1 MAARHGLVPSIVFLA
16 FLVAS
21 AGSVAAGD
29 WPMWRHDAGHSAAAP
44 ESLPDTLRLKWT
56 RQYAARVP
64 VWDDPLNQD
73 MMPYDRIFEP
83 VVQGQ
88 RMFLGFNDSDKL
100 VALDTRSG
108 RVVWTFYS
116 DGPIRFSPV
125 AADGKVYFCSDDG
138 WLYCLDAGSG
148 KLRWKL
154 RGGPGDRKVLGNR
167 RLISAWPARGG
178 PVLRDQTVYFAA
190 SIWPFMGTFLYAVDA
205 QSGKVRWLND
215 STGADYIKQP
225 HAAPAFAGVAP
236 QGQLVA
242 TEELLLVPGGR
253 SCPAAFERAT
263 GRLVY
268 FEFGKKGEGG
278 SFVAADE
285 SRWFVH
291 TRVRGTAAFRLS
303 DGRDAK
309 LRVNEPVLTDGMM
322 YAPNTPGKAGDS
334 VASPGQADDEQRK
347 PAAPAEDASQLAAPT
362 IQAFDAQGKLRWQI
376 EADGSGD
383 LIKAGN
389 RLYAA
394 GAHAIVAI
402 DVPTEV
408 GMPTETA
415 KARIAWSIPV
425 SGKVM
430 RLLAADGM
438 LFAVTLDGQI
448 LAFSAQGSSPTHLAD
463 KPISTELTAADAEQA
478 DKILQHSGKEG
489 YALWFGVDDGKLLEA
504 VVARS
509 ALQVV
514 AVDPDP
520 DKVRALRARF
530 DAAGL
535 YGNRVAVHA
544 GDPAGFQSPPYIAHL
559 VVVGRSLAGQMG
571 DQKVAQQICESVR
584 PYGGKL
590 CVLSSKD
597 EHRAISATVA
607 GTMVKACIA
616 IMGENVLVTRQGPL
630 PGAADWTHAYGD
642 IANTAKSNDRRVKAP
657 LGLLWF
663 GGNSNLDVLPRH
675 GHGPS
680 EQVID
685 GRLFIEGINSL
696 SARDVYTGR
705 VLWTRRFR
713 DLGSFNV
720 YYDSSYA
727 ETPLS
732 TAYNQKHLPGA
743 NLRGTNFVATHEG
756 VYLVVGSTCLLLD
769 AATGATL
776 RQFKLPAED
785 GQTEPPAWGFV
796 GVYENRLLAGV
807 GFADYTR
814 RLGYGEKTGK
824 DSKSAKSRGPAWEPD
839 KSASLALLAFDR
851 RSGRVLWKVDAI
863 HSFLHNGIVAGG
875 GRIYCL
881 DRLPKRVEEFNK
893 RRGATHPKSYR
904 VVALDAATG
913 KERWSQEQ
921 SIFGTWLS
929 YSQPR
934 DMLLLAG
941 AAATDRSP
949 DEANTGMATYRG
961 RDGSLVWQD
970 RQLVYAG
977 PCMIHHDTI
986 ITNVTSYKK
995 SAGAFSL
1002 LDGKPATVANPLTG
1016 ELEPWSFTRSYGC
1029 NTAVAC
1035 ENLLTFRSG
1044 AAGYYDLVSHGGTG
1058 NLGGFKSG
1066 CSSNLIAA
1074 NGVLNAPDYTRTCTC
1089 AYQNQTSLA
1098 LIHMPEVEMW
1108 TYTAIGGTDQR
1119 AADIRR
1125 IGINLGAPGDRRA
1138 HDGTLWLE
1146 HPTVGGMSPKVAVEV
1161 AGAPR
1166 WFRRHSA
1173 RASGEGLAWV
1183 AASGVEGAERVVV
1196 HLRPTDAK
1204 NADRRSPR
1212 LYTVRLYFLEPDD
1225 RVQPGQRVFDVTI
1238 QGKPVL
1244 PRFDIV
1250 SEAGAPWRSV
1260 VRTFPRQPV
1269 ADDLIVAQ
1277 RSLTPR
1283 AAILCG
1289 IEAIA
1294 E

>member
-1 MAARHGLVPSIVFLA
+1 MLPVTISLLLLFGLSGWATAA
-16 FLVAS
+16 
-21 AGSVAAGD
+21 D
-29 WPMWRHDAGHSAAAP
+29 WPMWRHDAVHSASTP
-44 ESLPDTLRLKWT
+44 EDLPKTLRLKWT

-83 VVQGQ
+83 VVLGR

-100 VALDTRSG
+100 VALDTRTG
-108 RVVWTFYS
+108 RLLWTFYS

-125 AADGKVYFCSDDG
+125 AADGQVYFTSDDG
-138 WLYCLDAGSG
+138 FLYCLDAESG
-148 KLRWKL
+148 RLRWKL
-154 RGGPGDRKVLGNR
+154 RGGPSPRKVLGNQ
-167 RLISAWPARGG
+167 RLVSAWPARGG

-190 SIWPFMGTFLYAVDA
+190 SIWPFMGTFVYAVDA
-205 QSGKVRWLND
+205 KSGKVRWLND

-236 QGQLVA
+236 QGQLAA
-242 TEELLLVPGGR
+242 TEKLLLVPGGR
-253 SCPAAFERAT
+253 SCPAAFDRAS
-263 GRLVY
+263 GRLAY
-268 FEFGKKGEGG
+268 FEFGKKGDGG

-285 SRWFVH
+285 SRMFVH
-291 TRVRGTAAFRLS
+291 TRLRGTAAFRLS
-303 DGRDAK
+303 DGRDAR
-309 LRVNEPVLTDGMM
+309 LRVNEPVLADGMV
-322 YAPNTPGKAGDS
+322 YAPNTPGKVKDP
-334 VASPGQADDEQRK
+334 VVPPDQADAEERK
-347 PAAPAEDASQLAAPT
+347 PPAPT
-362 IQAFDAQGKLRWQI
+362 KDANQVATPTVQAFDAEGRLRWQI

-394 GAHAIVAI
+394 GAEAIVAI
-402 DVPTEV
+402 DLPT
-408 GMPTETA
+408 PTA

-425 SGKVM
+425 PGQVM

-438 LFAVTLDGQI
+438 LFAVTLDGRI
-448 LAFSAQGSSPTHLAD
+448 LAFSAERASAARLADSPTPSEIPAAPAEEAD
-463 KPISTELTAADAEQA
+463 QL
-478 DKILQHSGKEG
+478 LNHSGKEG
-489 YALWFGVDDGKLLEA
+489 YALWFGVDDGALLEA
-504 VVARS
+504 VVVRS
-509 ALQVV
+509 ALKVV

-544 GDPAGFQSPPYIAHL
+544 GDPAGFQAPPYIAHL
-559 VVVGRSLAGQMG
+559 VVVGRSMAGQMG
-571 DQKVAQQICESVR
+571 DQRGDRKVARQICESVR

-590 CVLSSKD
+590 CILSSTDKQ
-597 EHRAISATVA
+597 RAISATVMGA
-607 GTMVKACIA
+607 FAKATIG
-616 IMGENVLVTRQGPL
+616 IVGENVLVTRLGPL

-642 IANTAKSNDRRVKAP
+642 IANTVKSNDRLVKAP

-663 GGNSNLDVLPRH
+663 GGSSNLDVLPRH

-685 GRLFIEGINSL
+685 GRLFIEGINTL

-743 NLRGTNFVATHEG
+743 NLRGTNFVAAHEG

-769 AATGATL
+769 ATTGATI

-785 GQTEPPAWGFV
+785 GQAEPPAWGFV
-796 GVYENRLLAGV
+796 GVYDNLLLAGV

-814 RLGYGEKTGK
+814 RLGYQEKTEK
-824 DSKSAKSRGPAWEPD
+824 DPKKKGSKPAKPRSPAWSPD

-851 RSGRVLWKVDAI
+851 HSGRVLWKVDAI
-863 HSFLHNGIVAGG
+863 HSFLHNGIVAGE
-875 GRIYCL
+875 GRVYCL
-881 DRLPKRVEEFNK
+881 DRLPKRVEEHNK
-893 RRGATHPKSYR
+893 RRGVINPQSYR
-904 VVALDAATG
+904 VVALDATSG
-913 KERWSQEQ
+913 RQLWSREEN
-921 SIFGTWLS
+921 IFGTWLS

-934 DMLLLAG
+934 DILLLAG
-941 AAATDRSP
+941 SAASDRSP
-949 DEANTGMATYRG
+949 DEATTGMAAYRG
-961 RDGSLVWQD
+961 RDGSLVWEN
-970 RQLVYAG
+970 RQLLYSG

-995 SAGAFSL
+995 SAGAFNL
-1002 LDGKPATVANPLTG
+1002 LDGQPATVANPLTG
-1016 ELEPWSFTRSYGC
+1016 QPEPWSFTRSYGC

-1035 ENLLTFRSG
+1035 EHLLTFRSG
-1044 AAGYYDLVSHGGTG
+1044 AAGYYDLTSHGGTG

-1066 CSSNLIAA
+1066 CTSNLIAA

-1089 AYQNQTSLA
+1089 PYQNQTSLA
-1098 LIHMPEVEMW
+1098 LIHMPEVETW
-1108 TYTAIGGTDQR
+1108 TYTLLGGTDKQ

-1146 HPTVGGMSPKVAVEV
+1146 HPTIGGMSPKVAVEV
-1161 AGAPR
+1161 TGSPT

-1173 RASGEGLAWV
+1173 NVRGDGLAWV
-1183 AASGVEGAERVVV
+1183 TASGVEGAERIVVR
-1196 HLRPTDAK
+1196 LRPGDPKSASRP
-1204 NADRRSPR
+1204 APR
-1212 LYTVRLYFLEPDD
+1212 PYTVRLYFLEPNESI
-1225 RVQPGQRVFDVTI
+1225 QPGQRVFDVTL

-1244 PRFDIV
+1244 ERFDIV
-1250 SEAGAPWRSV
+1250 NEAGGPWRSLV
-1260 VRTFPRQPV
+1260 LTFPHQAI
-1269 ADDLIVAQ
+1269 ADDLTVT
-1277 RSLTPR
+1277 LHPTTPR
-1283 AAILCG
+1283 GAVLCG
-1289 IEAIA
+1289 IEAVA